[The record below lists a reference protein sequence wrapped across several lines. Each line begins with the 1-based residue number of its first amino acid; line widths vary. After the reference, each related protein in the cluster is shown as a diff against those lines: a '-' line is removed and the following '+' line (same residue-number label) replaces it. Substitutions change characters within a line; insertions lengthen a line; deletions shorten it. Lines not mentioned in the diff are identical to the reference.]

1 LELAGISLARHKA
14 KADASMVAMDGTG
27 ATVATVAT
35 VTVTVTVAMAMCT
48 VATKEAVADTKTNA
62 WHPVIGGRIAVGRIA
77 VIAGRIP
84 IMGWP
89 PIVTGRRIRVR
100 RCRLIKA
107 IVVRRG
113 VDAAREAGR

>member
-1 LELAGISLARHKA
+1 
-14 KADASMVAMDGTG
+14 MVAMDGTG

-77 VIAGRIP
+77 VIVGRIP